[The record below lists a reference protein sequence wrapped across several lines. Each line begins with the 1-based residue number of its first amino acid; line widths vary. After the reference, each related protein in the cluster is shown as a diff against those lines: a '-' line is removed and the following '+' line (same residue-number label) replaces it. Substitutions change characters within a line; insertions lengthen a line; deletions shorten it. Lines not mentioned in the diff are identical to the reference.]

1 LRVAIA
7 VGLRARIRAVI
18 QSALGRIPAPA
29 VFAFLVVTASI
40 IVPVQ
45 RGHLTTHHVRAY
57 RATVLR
63 LRDERRDGQC

>member
-1 LRVAIA
+1 LRVATVVA
-7 VGLRARIRAVI
+7 LRARIRAVI
-18 QSALGRIPAPA
+18 QPLLGRIATPA
-29 VFAFLVVTASI
+29 VFAFLVVTALI
-40 IVPVQ
+40 IAPVQ